1 MAQATGVLSPR
12 LLKLKN
18 ALTNVTATSTD
29 SERAFSAASTFA
41 TKIRNRLS
49 DKMLDNLS
57 FGKAYYASQS
67 NKAENIFYFIQFLCL
82 CIFVFIFPFSLI
94 KKTPGENFLN

>member
-1 MAQATGVLSPR
+1 MAQAMGVLSPW

-49 DKMLDNLS
+49 DKMLNNLS
-57 FGKAYYASQS
+57 FGKAYYAS
-67 NKAENIFYFIQFLCL
+67 
-82 CIFVFIFPFSLI
+82 
-94 KKTPGENFLN
+94 